1 MGLENPTHWI
11 PIIVVLLLV
20 FGARRLPEIGRSLG
34 EGMRGF
40 RDSLTGQGQQPEKQI
55 NAAEQAP
62 APQAQQVATPVGA
75 PVATPA
81 PTPAQ
86 QAPAPQAPPT
96 ADPPPAAS

>member
-40 RDSLTGQGQQPEKQI
+40 RDSLTGQSQEPEKL
-55 NAAEQAP
+55 NAGAEQAP
-62 APQAQQVATPVGA
+62 APA
-75 PVATPA
+75 
-81 PTPAQ
+81 AQ

>member
-1 MGLENPTHWI
+1 MGLDNPLHI
-11 PIIVVLLLV
+11 AFLLVILLLV

-40 RDSLTGQGQQPEKQI
+40 KDSLTGQSQQPEKL

-62 APQAQQVATPVGA
+62 APPAQQAAA
-75 PVATPA
+75 PVAAPA

-86 QAPAPQAPPT
+86 QAPAPQGPPT
-96 ADPPPAAS
+96 AEPPAAAS

>member
-1 MGLENPTHWI
+1 
-11 PIIVVLLLV
+11 VLLLV

-40 RDSLTGQGQQPEKQI
+40 RDSLTGQGQQPEKL
-55 NAAEQAP
+55 NAGAEQAP
-62 APQAQQVATPVGA
+62 APQAQPAAA

-86 QAPAPQAPPT
+86 QAPAQAPPT
-96 ADPPPAAS
+96 AEPPAAAS

>member
-1 MGLENPTHWI
+1 MGVGSRTDWI
-11 PIIVVLLLV
+11 PIMVELLLV
-20 FGARRLPEIGRSLG
+20 FGGRRLPEIGRSLG

-40 RDSLTGQGQQPEKQI
+40 RDSLTGQSQQPGKL
-55 NAAEQAP
+55 NAAAEQAP
-62 APQAQQVATPVGA
+62 APQAPQAAA

-96 ADPPPAAS
+96 AEPPAAAS

>member
-40 RDSLTGQGQQPEKQI
+40 RDSLTGQNQQQERL
-55 NAAEQAP
+55 NAAAEQPPVPP
-62 APQAQQVATPVGA
+62 AQPPASVAA
-75 PVATPA
+75 PA

-86 QAPAPQAPPT
+86 QSPAPQGPPR
-96 ADPPPAAS
+96 AEPPATAS

>member
-11 PIIVVLLLV
+11 PIVVVLLLV

-40 RDSLTGQGQQPEKQI
+40 RDSLTGQNQPAEKL
-55 NAAEQAP
+55 NAGAEQAP
-62 APQAQQVATPVGA
+62 PPQAQQAAA

-86 QAPAPQAPPT
+86 QAPAPPT
-96 ADPPPAAS
+96 AEPPAAAS

>member
-40 RDSLTGQGQQPEKQI
+40 RDSLTGQSHQPEKL
-55 NAAEQAP
+55 NAAAEQGP
-62 APQAQQVATPVGA
+62 APQAAA

-86 QAPAPQAPPT
+86 QAPAPQAPP
-96 ADPPPAAS
+96 AAEPPAAAS

>member
-40 RDSLTGQGQQPEKQI
+40 RDSLTGQGQQPEKL
-55 NAAEQAP
+55 NAGAEQAP
-62 APQAQQVATPVGA
+62 APQAQPVAA

-96 ADPPPAAS
+96 AEPPPAAT

>member
-40 RDSLTGQGQQPEKQI
+40 RDSLTGQTQQPEKL
-55 NAAEQAP
+55 NAAAEQAP
-62 APQAQQVATPVGA
+62 APQAPHATA
-75 PVATPA
+75 PVAAPA

-96 ADPPPAAS
+96 AEPPAAAS

>member
-11 PIIVVLLLV
+11 PIVVVLLLV

-40 RDSLTGQGQQPEKQI
+40 RDSLTGQTQQPEKL
-55 NAAEQAP
+55 NAGAEQAP
-62 APQAQQVATPVGA
+62 PQAPPAAA
-75 PVATPA
+75 PVAAPA

-86 QAPAPQAPPT
+86 QAPAPQGPPT
-96 ADPPPAAS
+96 AEPPAAAS

>member
-11 PIIVVLLLV
+11 PIIVILLLV

-40 RDSLTGQGQQPEKQI
+40 RDSLTGQGQPQEKL
-55 NAAEQAP
+55 NAPAEQAA
-62 APQAQQVATPVGA
+62 APPAQQAATPVA
-75 PVATPA
+75 APA

-86 QAPAPQAPPT
+86 QSPAPQGPPT
-96 ADPPPAAS
+96 AEPPAAAS